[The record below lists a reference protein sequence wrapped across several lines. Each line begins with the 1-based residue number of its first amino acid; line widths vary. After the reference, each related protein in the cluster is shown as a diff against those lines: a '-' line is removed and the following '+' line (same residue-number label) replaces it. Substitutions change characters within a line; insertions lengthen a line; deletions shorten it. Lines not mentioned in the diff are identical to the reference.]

1 MRASRCSARRRVC
14 GLEDL
19 QDHRDDCT
27 YVPYLSPRLKAA
39 SRSPGS
45 LELVPRNRSRT
56 SVFGYPTPRGSF
68 RANHLRRSCL
78 EGFDRGDDRA
88 SRLAALPDE
97 DLGSGEGP
105 RSRRHREQP
114 IQRRILHLRCERTYL
129 AGENGTYTIE
139 CAVVFGLRV
148 RLNRRCF
155 RVVFGATAGPR
166 LTQGANRPSLM
177 WGTP

>member
-1 MRASRCSARRRVC
+1 MC

-68 RANHLRRSCL
+68 RANHLGRSCL

-97 DLGSGEGP
+97 DLGSGESP
-105 RSRRHREQP
+105 RSSVVSNRSNDGSY
-114 IQRRILHLRCERTYL
+114 ITDVSGRIWPVRT
-129 AGENGTYTIE
+129 
-139 CAVVFGLRV
+139 
-148 RLNRRCF
+148 
-155 RVVFGATAGPR
+155 GP
-166 LTQGANRPSLM
+166 TPSSARSSSV
-177 WGTP
+177 